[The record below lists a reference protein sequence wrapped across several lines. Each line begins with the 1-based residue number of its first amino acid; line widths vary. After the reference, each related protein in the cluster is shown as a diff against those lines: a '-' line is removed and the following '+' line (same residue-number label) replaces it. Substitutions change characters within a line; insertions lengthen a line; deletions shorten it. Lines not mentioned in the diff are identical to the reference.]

1 MKIHN
6 FYFSNTEWW
15 IEYIEN
21 NQIIKIIFN
30 NENEL
35 KQFISDNNLPLVYK
49 HCPNCLP

>member
-21 NQIIKIIFN
+21 NQITKITFN
-30 NENEL
+30 NKNEL
-35 KQFISDNNLPLVYK
+35 EQFISNNNLSLVYK
-49 HCPNCLP
+49 YCPNCKD